1 MAEHI
6 TVNPAQLSALSRSYQ
21 QISTRIDGL
30 STIVAAAPGSADLT
44 AALPGSRIVPAASTT
59 LAVST
64 LAHEHDQS
72 AALEKPSW
80 SR

>member
-44 AALPGSRIVPAASTT
+44 SALPG
-59 LAVST
+59 
-64 LAHEHDQS
+64 
-72 AALEKPSW
+72 
-80 SR
+80 